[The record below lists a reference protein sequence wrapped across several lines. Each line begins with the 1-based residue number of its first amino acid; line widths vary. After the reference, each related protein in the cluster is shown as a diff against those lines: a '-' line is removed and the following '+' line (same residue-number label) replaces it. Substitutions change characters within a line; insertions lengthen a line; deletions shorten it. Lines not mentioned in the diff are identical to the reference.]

1 MAAFL
6 RVVSVGMG
14 AAIALTGVSGSA
26 SANDPADSAAG
37 TSSATTPVATPLDQ
51 SASRAPTPA
60 RPVTAEGAAKVPT
73 ASTTPPTARPIASN
87 TGSKTDTTPQ
97 PTVAA
102 EANGTA
108 ATDPT
113 AKAGSAGNPAVVT
126 PSSMP
131 ISPRF
136 NAPAQPRSPGSAAI
150 ANSANSATV
159 SQSTT
164 SPSTTKPATTID
176 SLEANP
182 NPLQFPT
189 QPVEVKIQRTQAITL
204 QEAIELAR
212 RNNRPLQ
219 VSALQLERSRAALKE
234 ARAGLFPTVSFQTA
248 LTREVSAASELV
260 NTRIQQSGFA
270 LSNTGSSNLG
280 IVQGD
285 FNVNRSLSST
295 LELSYSLF
303 TSGRRDATIKAAAGQ
318 VRISELDYET
328 QMEQLRLD
336 ITNDYYALQDADE
349 GVRIAKAA
357 VNNAEKSLSDAQA
370 LERAGVGTRF
380 AVLQSQVQLAN
391 AQQELVR
398 AESQQL
404 VARRQIAQRLSLP
417 QDADVTAADKVDL
430 AGQWAMGLEE
440 TIVLAFKNRAELEK
454 QLVQR
459 DVSQQQ
465 ARAALAAI
473 RPQITAFARY
483 GLANNLDD
491 NTGFDD
497 GYAVGAQFTWNL
509 FDGGAARARVEQ
521 QKLNAQIA
529 EVTFAD
535 TRNQVR
541 FQVEQA
547 YSNLL
552 SNQKNIDTA
561 TLALEQANESLRLAR
576 LRFQAG
582 VGTQTEVIDAETQLT
597 RAESNRVRAILDYN
611 RALAAL
617 QRATTNLSA
626 APEAP
631 KSR

>member
-14 AAIALTGVSGSA
+14 AAIALTGVCGNA
-26 SANDPADSAAG
+26 SAKDAADAAAG
-37 TSSATTPVATPLDQ
+37 TSTATPPVAAPLAPLAGSSDG
-51 SASRAPTPA
+51 ATKAINGATPTPT
-60 RPVTAEGAAKVPT
+60 VSPT
-73 ASTTPPTARPIASN
+73 ASN
-87 TGSKTDTTPQ
+87 TGSQTEASVKPTETT
-97 PTVAA
+97 A
-102 EANGTA
+102 ANGATPA
-108 ATDPT
+108 ASTVE
-113 AKAGSAGNPAVVT
+113 AGRVANPATAT
-126 PSSMP
+126 PSSTA

-136 NAPAQPRSPGSAAI
+136 STPVAVPTVPTSG
-150 ANSANSATV
+150 ANSANSPAV

-164 SPSTTKPATTID
+164 AQSTPSQSTPKPATTID
-176 SLEANP
+176 VLEANP

-234 ARAGLFPTVSFQTA
+234 ARAALFPTVSFQTA
-248 LTREVSAASELV
+248 LTREVSAVSELV
-260 NTRIQQSGFA
+260 NTRSGFA
-270 LSNTGSSNLG
+270 VNTTRSSSIG

-285 FNVNRSLSST
+285 FNVNRSLAST

-303 TSGRRDATIKAAAGQ
+303 TSGRRDATIKAAEGQ

-328 QMEQLRLD
+328 QLEQLRLD

-357 VNNAEKSLSDAQA
+357 VTNAEKSLSDAQA

-440 TIVLAFKNRAELEK
+440 TIVLAFKNRAELER

-459 DVSQQQ
+459 EVSQQQ
-465 ARAALAAI
+465 ARAALAAV
-473 RPQITAFARY
+473 RPQISAFARY
-483 GLANNLDD
+483 GLANDLDD

-509 FDGGAARARVEQ
+509 FDGGAARARVQQ

-535 TRNQVR
+535 TRNQIR

-552 SNQKNIDTA
+552 SNKKNIDTA

-626 APEAP
+626 APVAP
-631 KSR
+631 KSP